1 MTGASRTLPLR
12 NIVALLAFGA
22 SQCSLFLHLSGLP
35 SSAAGSGNP
44 LRPTARSACLE
55 AQVLLHTKKK
65 DTAKAMSFFLA
76 GAEGLE
82 PSARG
87 FGDRCSTN

>member
-44 LRPTARSACLE
+44 LRPTARSACLGE
-55 AQVLLHTKKK
+55 HKPFTTYKKERHRES
-65 DTAKAMSFFLA
+65 DVFHF
-76 GAEGLE
+76 G
-82 PSARG
+82 RG
-87 FGDRCSTN
+87 RRT